1 VPGQKLLHTDPHVN
15 VYSFSQFN
23 ALGDSSRNWYAT
35 GDDVSKSL
43 TVFAWSRECQIL
55 EQLPQQRSITTMAG
69 AVDLGAGMTL
79 KGSLRLLRIS
89 SDITD

>member
-1 VPGQKLLHTDPHVN
+1 VPGQKLLHTVPHVD
-15 VYSFSQFN
+15 VYSFSQFS
-23 ALGDSSRNWYAT
+23 ASGDSSRNWYAT
-35 GDDVSKSL
+35 GDDVSKPL
-43 TVFAWSRECQIL
+43 IVFAWSRECQDWK
-55 EQLPQQRSITTMAG
+55 QLPQQRFITTMAG